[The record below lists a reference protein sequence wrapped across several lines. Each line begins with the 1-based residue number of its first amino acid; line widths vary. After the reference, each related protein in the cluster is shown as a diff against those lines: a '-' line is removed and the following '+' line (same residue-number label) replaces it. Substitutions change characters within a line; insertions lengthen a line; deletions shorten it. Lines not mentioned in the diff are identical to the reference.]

1 MKKNTRT
8 YELVVYENEPMGRIE
23 HYYGSGDEMCELA
36 NEMYDKGYF
45 CRLYYIWSDG
55 HRTEL

>member
-1 MKKNTRT
+1 MKKKSTF
-8 YELVVYENEPMGRIE
+8 ELVVYENENMGRID
-23 HYYGSGDEMCELA
+23 HYYGTEAEMYDLA

-55 HRTEL
+55 HRTEM